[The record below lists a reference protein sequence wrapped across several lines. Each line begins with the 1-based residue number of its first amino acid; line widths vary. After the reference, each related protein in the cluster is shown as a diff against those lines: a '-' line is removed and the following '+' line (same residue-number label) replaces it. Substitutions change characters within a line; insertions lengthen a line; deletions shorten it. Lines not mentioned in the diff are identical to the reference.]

1 MNSWKHDN
9 KGKSLGQQQL
19 SCFNWFFARF
29 LSAAAAVAV
38 LPCTPT
44 THSSSRVAFE
54 NVHRRRRRQLPQ
66 TTTAAKCSSQQQ
78 LSHRKSKIVHLAT
91 TVLGCRKPF
100 TQHSL
105 TVHFSMQP
113 VSPFAPFLEQ
123 DVTSLFSDLLHR
135 SSCNRNVKYNLFHKK
150 KTLNA
155 EKLKKKNNKL
165 CC

>member
-1 MNSWKHDN
+1 M
-9 KGKSLGQQQL
+9 
-19 SCFNWFFARF
+19 
-29 LSAAAAVAV
+29 
-38 LPCTPT
+38 PCTPT

-54 NVHRRRRRQLPQ
+54 NVHRRRRRRQSPQ

-91 TVLGCRKPF
+91 TVLGCRKSF

-150 KTLNA
+150 NANA
-155 EKLKKKNNKL
+155 EKFKKKTINSAVKPIAKKIINNCFSKNKTNL
-165 CC
+165 NHHLWAFSEYWTV